1 MLVSV
6 VIHKDKESDY
16 GVTVP
21 DFPGCF
27 SAGDSVEDALLQAV
41 EAIEL
46 HLEGMLEDGEAVP
59 ELTPFEVLQKNKD
72 YKSGVWF
79 FVSIDPSKIAGK
91 AKRINITIPERLLD
105 QIDKAVELEQTSR
118 SGFLTAAAM
127 ERVSRSKGVE
137 PRFPPT

>member
-16 GVTVP
+16 GVIVP

-27 SAGDSVEDALLQAV
+27 SAGDSVEDALLQAR

-59 ELTPFEVLQKNKD
+59 ELTPFEVLQKNRD
-72 YKSGVWF
+72 YKGGVWF
-79 FVSIDPSKIAGK
+79 FVGIDPSKVAGK
-91 AKRINITIPERLLD
+91 AKRINVTIPERLLD
-105 QIDKAVELEQTSR
+105 QIDKAADLEQTSR

-127 ERVSRSKGVE
+127 ERVSRMETG
-137 PRFPPT
+137 

>member
-72 YKSGVWF
+72 HKSGVWF

-127 ERVSRSKGVE
+127 ERVSRME
-137 PRFPPT
+137 AA